1 MKDNA
6 SAFNVSNYDEKIKMT
21 LPYYEDFYNQVI
33 DVVKIQFDKPLRWLD
48 VGCGT
53 GKMAEAAFNNVN
65 IDRFVFY
72 DNSKQMIETAQK
84 RFRNKNADFIALSAQ
99 ELDKSEEFDIAT
111 AIQVFHYLQR
121 EERTEAVRKC
131 YNALRTNGMF
141 ITFENF
147 APFSECGKALFLNRW
162 REYQLSQGKS
172 AGECDNHINRYGKD
186 YFPISISEHLEVLNN
201 CGFKGVEILWVSNMQ
216 VGLLGIK

>member
-1 MKDNA
+1 MKDND

-21 LPYYEDFYNQVI
+21 LPYYEDFYKQVI
-33 DVVKIQFDKPLRWLD
+33 DVVKIQFDRPLRWLD

-84 RFRNKNADFIALSAQ
+84 RFRNKNADFIALSVQ

-147 APFSECGKALFLNRW
+147 APFSEYGKGLFLNRW
-162 REYQLSQGKS
+162 RQYQLSQGKS

>member
-21 LPYYEDFYNQVI
+21 LPYYEDFYKQVI
-33 DVVKIQFDKPLRWLD
+33 DVVKIQFDRPLRWLD

-84 RFRNKNADFIALSAQ
+84 RFRNKNADFIALSVQ

-147 APFSECGKALFLNRW
+147 APFSEYGKGLFLNRW
-162 REYQLSQGKS
+162 RQYQLSQGKS

>member
-6 SAFNVSNYDEKIKMT
+6 SAFNVSNYDEKIKIT
-21 LPYYEDFYNQVI
+21 LPYYEDFYKQVI
-33 DVVKIQFDKPLRWLD
+33 DVVKIQFDRPLRWLD

-99 ELDKSEEFDIAT
+99 ELDRSDEFDIVT

-147 APFSECGKALFLNRW
+147 APFSEYGKGLFLNRW
-162 REYQLSQGKS
+162 RQYQLSQGKS

>member
-21 LPYYEDFYNQVI
+21 LPYYEDFYKQVI

-99 ELDKSEEFDIAT
+99 ELDRSDEFDIVT

-121 EERTEAVRKC
+121 EERTVAVRKC

-147 APFSECGKALFLNRW
+147 APFSEYGKALFLNRW
-162 REYQLSQGKS
+162 RQYQLSQGKS

>member
-21 LPYYEDFYNQVI
+21 LPYYEDFYKQVI
-33 DVVKIQFDKPLRWLD
+33 DVVKIQFDRPLRWLD

-84 RFRNKNADFIALSAQ
+84 RFRNKNADFIALSVQ

-147 APFSECGKALFLNRW
+147 APFSEYGKGLFLNRW
-162 REYQLSQGKS
+162 RQYQLSQGKS

-186 YFPISISEHLEVLNN
+186 YFPISISEHLELLNN